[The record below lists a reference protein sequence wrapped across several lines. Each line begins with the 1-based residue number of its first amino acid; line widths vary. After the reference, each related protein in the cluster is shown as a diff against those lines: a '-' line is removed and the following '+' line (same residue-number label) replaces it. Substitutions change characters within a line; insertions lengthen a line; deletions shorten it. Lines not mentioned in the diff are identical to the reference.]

1 MDYRYQQYIGG
12 EWRDASNG
20 GTWDVVNPATEEVVR
35 TVPYGVGADC
45 RDAIEAA
52 SRAFRMWAD
61 KTAHERGVV
70 LKQAAELIRARS
82 ADLAHTMVLESG
94 KPLAQARGEWLVAGD
109 LFEWFGEEGKRAY
122 GRVVPSRSATRR
134 HLVLKQPIG
143 VVGVITAWNFPA
155 YNVARAAAAAL
166 AAGCT
171 VVVRPSEYT
180 PLTAMAMAN
189 ILAEAGAPAGVFNV
203 INGEP
208 ASMGQEMLSNPACA
222 KIHFTGSARVGKL
235 LMDGASKTVTR
246 LSLELGG
253 NAPVI
258 ICPDVDVERVV
269 ASAVAAKFRNAGQV
283 CVAPQRFFVRRD
295 IADEFVERIAAQV
308 ATLRVGSGLEA
319 DTDVGPLIN
328 AKQRDRVETLVDAA
342 RVAGAHVSIGGARPP
357 QPARGY
363 FYEPTVIADI
373 TPSMSLYD
381 EEIFGPV
388 MPVLSFDDVDEAIAT
403 ANATRYGL
411 AAYVW
416 TNNLRV
422 ATRAYERL
430 EFGLIGVNDWTP
442 FATEVPFPGW
452 KESGIGR
459 ESGLEGLEEY
469 LETKVVTLG
478 GN

>member
-1 MDYRYQQYIGG
+1 
-12 EWRDASNG
+12 
-20 GTWDVVNPATEEVVR
+20 
-35 TVPYGVGADC
+35 
-45 RDAIEAA
+45 
-52 SRAFRMWAD
+52 
-61 KTAHERGVV
+61 
-70 LKQAAELIRARS
+70 
-82 ADLAHTMVLESG
+82 
-94 KPLAQARGEWLVAGD
+94 
-109 LFEWFGEEGKRAY
+109 
-122 GRVVPSRSATRR
+122 
-134 HLVLKQPIG
+134 
-143 VVGVITAWNFPA
+143 
-155 YNVARAAAAAL
+155 
-166 AAGCT
+166 
-171 VVVRPSEYT
+171 
-180 PLTAMAMAN
+180 
-189 ILAEAGAPAGVFNV
+189 
-203 INGEP
+203 
-208 ASMGQEMLSNPACA
+208 
-222 KIHFTGSARVGKL
+222 
-235 LMDGASKTVTR
+235 
-246 LSLELGG
+246 
-253 NAPVI
+253 
-258 ICPDVDVERVV
+258 
-269 ASAVAAKFRNAGQV
+269 
-283 CVAPQRFFVRRD
+283 
-295 IADEFVERIAAQV
+295 FVERIAAQV

-342 RVAGAHVSIGGARPP
+342 RAAGAHVSIGGARPP

-469 LETKVVTLG
+469 LETK
-478 GN
+478 